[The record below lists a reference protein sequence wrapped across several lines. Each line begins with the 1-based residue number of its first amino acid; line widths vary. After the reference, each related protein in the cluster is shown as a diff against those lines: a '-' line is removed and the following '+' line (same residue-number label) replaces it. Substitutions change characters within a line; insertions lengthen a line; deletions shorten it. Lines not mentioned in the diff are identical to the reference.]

1 MRIQTAPAK
10 RWTERE
16 RLGAQGGGMNGGIF
30 VVSDK
35 NKRGYIEKRMQRRDI
50 EHQIAEREI
59 TALQRVGHHPY
70 ITTMVDHF
78 IDYRR
83 GEASIYLE
91 RCTGSSLQR
100 LIERHARNHNEMIAE
115 YYLWN
120 WFMQIAEALSYC
132 HYGPRPDHPPSRQS
146 WNSIYHRDVKPANI
160 LLTRI
165 KEGPR
170 EGEVIAQL
178 ADLGCSRTKADS
190 SQGKANPLFQSILT
204 RDFAPPESPRYLGQ
218 SDVWQLGAV
227 MVCLCNLTMEFKR
240 GPLRTHPESPAGP
253 KYSRKLNLMIKECM
267 LERYDER
274 PKSDR
279 ILGLLQ
285 KTYRSIEDDLP
296 RGPEPLLPTRSNTSG
311 RRQP

>member
-146 WNSIYHRDVKPANI
+146 WNSIYHRD
-160 LLTRI
+160 
-165 KEGPR
+165 
-170 EGEVIAQL
+170 GEYDSWHEDRNSVSYFVQWPHQKGYR
-178 ADLGCSRTKADS
+178 ADDPS
-190 SQGKANPLFQSILT
+190 
-204 RDFAPPESPRYLGQ
+204 
-218 SDVWQLGAV
+218 LGA
-227 MVCLCNLTMEFKR
+227 R
-240 GPLRTHPESPAGP
+240 SPADIG
-253 KYSRKLNLMIKECM
+253 I
-267 LERYDER
+267 
-274 PKSDR
+274 
-279 ILGLLQ
+279 Q
-285 KTYRSIEDDLP
+285 
-296 RGPEPLLPTRSNTSG
+296 
-311 RRQP
+311 